1 MWSVASMQL
10 VENRSS
16 PRVRVSRLRIG
27 LCDVDLTLD
36 GNISTGG
43 VGFEVDRDHRVHV
56 GDPIAVSIDLPE
68 LEEPLALS
76 ATVCHVHRRSESD
89 RHYVG
94 ARFRET
100 DALVENP
107 LFRFVEE
114 SALLDQAAHS

>member
-1 MWSVASMQL
+1 MWNVASMQI

-27 LCDVDLTLD
+27 LSDVDLTLD
-36 GNISTGG
+36 GNVSTGG
-43 VGFEVDRDHRVHV
+43 VGFEVEPDHRVHV

-76 ATVCHVHRRSESD
+76 ATVCHVHRRSGSS
-89 RHYVG
+89 RSYVG

-100 DALVENP
+100 DELVENP
-107 LFRFVEE
+107 LYRFVEE
-114 SALLDQAAHS
+114 SALLDQAAFS